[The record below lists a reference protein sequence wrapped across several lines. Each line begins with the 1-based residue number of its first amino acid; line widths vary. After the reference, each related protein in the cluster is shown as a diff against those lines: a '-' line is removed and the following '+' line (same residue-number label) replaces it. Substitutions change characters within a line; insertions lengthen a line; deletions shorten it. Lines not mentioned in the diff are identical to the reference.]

1 MVMVLLAMIAQES
14 PDKGGGGNS
23 ILTPNGGLMVW
34 TIFIFLILLFV
45 LTRYA
50 FKPIT
55 AAVQAREK
63 ALEDAIEGAKRDRE
77 ESAKLL
83 DEQRRHLDAS
93 RDEGQKIIAAARA
106 AAEEVR
112 TDMLESARLQQQA
125 ILDKAKQDINRERDN
140 AIAELRR
147 EAVDLA
153 ILGASKVIE
162 KNLDDK
168 SNRDLIEKFLTSLDA
183 NSITR

>member
-1 MVMVLLAMIAQES
+1 MHAFVLILQQS
-14 PDKGGGGNS
+14 GDKGGGN

-34 TIFIFLILLFV
+34 TVVIFLILLWV
-45 LTRYA
+45 LSRYA

-63 ALEDAIEGAKRDRE
+63 ALEDAIEGAKHDRE
-77 ESAKLL
+77 EAAKLL
-83 DEQRRHLDAS
+83 DEQRRHLEAS
-93 RDEGQKIIAAARA
+93 RDEGQKIVASARA

-112 TDMLESARLQQQA
+112 HDMLEAARAQGQEL
-125 ILDKAKQDINRERDN
+125 IDKARADINRERDA
-140 AIAELRR
+140 AIADLRR

-153 ILGASKVIE
+153 IVGASKVIE
-162 KNLDDK
+162 KNLDEK

>member
-1 MVMVLLAMIAQES
+1 MHAVILLQQS
-14 PDKGGGGNS
+14 PETGGGN

-34 TIFIFLILLFV
+34 TIVIFLILLFV
-45 LTRYA
+45 LSRYA

-63 ALEDAIEGAKRDRE
+63 ALEDAIEGAKRDRDE
-77 ESAKLL
+77 AAKLL
-83 DEQRRHLDAS
+83 DEQRRHLEAS
-93 RDEGQKIIAAARA
+93 RDEGQKIVAAARA

-112 TDMLESARLQQQA
+112 SGLLEAARTQQQE
-125 ILDKAKQDINRERDN
+125 ILERAKREISRERDD
-140 AIAELRR
+140 AIADLRR
-147 EAVDLA
+147 EAIDLA

>member
-1 MVMVLLAMIAQES
+1 MIPVLCTLILQENG
-14 PDKGGGGNS
+14 DTGGGN

-34 TIFIFLILLFV
+34 TIVIFLILLFV
-45 LTRYA
+45 LSRYA

-77 ESAKLL
+77 EAAHIL
-83 DEQRRHLDAS
+83 DEQRRQLAAA
-93 RDEGQKIIAAARA
+93 REEGQKIVASSRT

-112 TDMLESARLQQQA
+112 QDMLEEARKQQQEM
-125 ILDKAKQDINRERDN
+125 IDKARSDINRERDN
-140 AIAELRR
+140 AIADLRR

-153 ILGASKVIE
+153 IVGAGKVIE

-168 SNRDLIEKFLTSLDA
+168 SNRELIEKFLASIDTNSTSKK
-183 NSITR
+183 

>member
-1 MVMVLLAMIAQES
+1 MLITLVLQSAQETAEKA
-14 PDKGGGGNS
+14 PPNF
-23 ILTPNGGLMVW
+23 LTPNGGLMIW
-34 TIFIFLILLFV
+34 TVGIFLIVLLV
-45 LTRYA
+45 LSRYA

-77 ESAKLL
+77 EAAKLL
-83 DEQRRHLDAS
+83 DEQRRHLEAS
-93 RDEGQKIIAAARA
+93 RDEGQKIVAAARA

-112 TDMLESARLQQQA
+112 SDMLDAARAQQQE
-125 ILDKAKQDINRERDN
+125 ILERAKQEISRERDD
-140 AIAELRR
+140 AIADLRR

-168 SNRDLIEKFLTSLDA
+168 SNRDLIEKFLTSLDT